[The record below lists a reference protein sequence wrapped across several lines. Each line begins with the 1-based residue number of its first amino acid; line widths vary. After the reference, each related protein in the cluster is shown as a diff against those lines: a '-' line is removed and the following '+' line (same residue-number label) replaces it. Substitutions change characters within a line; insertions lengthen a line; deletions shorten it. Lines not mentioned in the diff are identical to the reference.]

1 MRGSAPLA
9 AAFFLSFFSQVVHD
23 SLARPMFACMCVSV
37 SVSVS
42 VGIYI
47 HRYTYINI

>member
-1 MRGSAPLA
+1 MLGGVPLA
-9 AAFFLSFFSQVVHD
+9 AVFFPSFFFQVVHD